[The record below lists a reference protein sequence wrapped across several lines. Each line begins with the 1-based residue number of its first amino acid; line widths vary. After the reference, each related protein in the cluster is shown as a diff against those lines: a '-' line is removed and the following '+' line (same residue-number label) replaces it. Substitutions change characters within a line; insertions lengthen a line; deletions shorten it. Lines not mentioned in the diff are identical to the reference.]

1 MYKVLLADDEPMALE
16 MLKYVL
22 DWNGI
27 GFTICGACS
36 NGKEVIEAID
46 TYQPDVVITD
56 IRMPVMDGLDMI
68 RYVREHG
75 KEATIFIVV
84 SGYGEF
90 EYAKK
95 AMQYAVKYYLQKP
108 IFEEEIYEVIIE
120 VKEQLDKRLRDRESS
135 HMYDK
140 AALEGIL
147 SNILLG
153 NTSEEN
159 INSLKNFIDN
169 DTITMG
175 WNCIVIEFEGSEQPE
190 ASEKLK
196 GTRLQV
202 RKALD
207 KIAESNSGV
216 FALEQSSNIFIVL
229 ISLKNQKHQETRIKN
244 IAEEIYQSLISTVI
258 SGFTVGVGEPVMDMN
273 VVKHSYVGAVV
284 ALSYRFYTGLNS
296 LIFYNEIK
304 EKKFNFEFN
313 DIFMSNKILEA
324 VEETDVKKVKS
335 MIGEVFEY
343 FEKHRIHPDIVRMF
357 TSNTIGNINNLFI
370 KSEAKTKDLIEK
382 NTIGDL
388 KAHERTMH
396 TLRKFFEAACLSGC
410 EHFIKERTVKTG
422 DNIVKI
428 EAFIKENYKK
438 NITIRELAEY
448 VYMHPAY
455 LGQLFIRTF
464 GIGFNEYIHIMRIE
478 EGKRLIDGTNLKNN
492 EIAHALGYS
501 SYNSFLLKFQKYTG
515 MKPTEFRN
523 RGH

>member
-22 DWNGI
+22 DWNEM
-27 GFTICGACS
+27 GFAICGSCS
-36 NGKEVIEAID
+36 NGKEVLEAID
-46 TYQPDVVITD
+46 TYKPDVVITD

-108 IFEEEIYEVIIE
+108 IFEEEIYEIIIE
-120 VKEQLDKRLRDRESS
+120 VKEQLDQRLRDKESS
-135 HMYDK
+135 RMDDK
-140 AALEGIL
+140 AALEGVL

-159 INSLKNFIDN
+159 IKSLKNFIDN

-190 ASEKLK
+190 TSEKLK
-196 GTRLQV
+196 STRLQV
-202 RKALD
+202 RRALE
-207 KIAESNSGV
+207 KFVESSLGV
-216 FALEQSSNIFIVL
+216 FVLEQSSNSFIVL
-229 ISLKNQKHQETRIKN
+229 ISLKNQKHQEIRIKN
-244 IAEEIYQSLISTVI
+244 IAEEIYQSLISVVF
-258 SGFTVGVGEPVMDMN
+258 SGFTVGVGEPVMGIN
-273 VVKHSYVGAVV
+273 VVKHSYAGAVD
-284 ALSYRFYTGLNS
+284 ALSHRFYIGLNS

-304 EKKFNFEFN
+304 GKNFNYEFN
-313 DIFMSNKILEA
+313 DIGMFNKILEA
-324 VEETDVKKVKS
+324 VEETDVNKIKR
-335 MIGEVFEY
+335 MISEVFEY
-343 FEKHRIHPDIVRMF
+343 FESHRIHPDIVRLV
-357 TSNTIGNINNLFI
+357 TSNTIGKIENLLI
-370 KSEAKTKDLIEK
+370 KSEHKTRDLIEK
-382 NTIGDL
+382 HTIREL
-388 KAHERTMH
+388 KDHERTMH

-410 EHFIKERTVKTG
+410 EDFKKERTVKAG

-438 NITIRELAEY
+438 NITIRELSEY

-464 GIGFNEYIHIMRIE
+464 GIGFNEYIHKMRIE

>member
-27 GFTICGACS
+27 GFTICGSCS
-36 NGKEVIEAID
+36 NGREVIEAID

-68 RYVREHG
+68 GYVREHG
-75 KEATIFIVV
+75 KEDTIFIVV

-108 IFEEEIYEVIIE
+108 VFEEEIYEIIIE
-120 VKEQLDKRLRDRESS
+120 VKEQLDKSFRDRESS
-135 HMYDK
+135 RMYDK
-140 AALEGIL
+140 AALVGVL
-147 SNILLG
+147 SNIMLG
-153 NTSEEN
+153 NANEEN
-159 INSLKNFIDN
+159 ISSLKNFIDK

-175 WNCIVIEFEGSEQPE
+175 WSCIVIEFEGSKQEE
-190 ASEKLK
+190 TSEKSK
-196 GTRLQV
+196 STRLKI

-207 KIAESNSGV
+207 KIVESNSGIFV
-216 FALEQSSNIFIVL
+216 LEQSSNHFVVL
-229 ISLKNQKHQETRIKN
+229 ISLKNQKYQENRIKS
-244 IAEEIYQSLISTVI
+244 IAEEIYQSLISVVL
-258 SGFTVGVGEPVMDMN
+258 SGYTVGVGEPVMDIN
-273 VVKHSYVGAVV
+273 VVKHSYAGAVV
-284 ALSYRFYTGLNS
+284 ALNYRFYTGLNS
-296 LIFYNEIK
+296 LIFYKEIK

-324 VEETDVKKVKS
+324 VEETDVKKIKS
-335 MIGEVFEY
+335 MISEVFEY
-343 FEKHRIHPDIVRMF
+343 FEEHRVHPDIVRMF
-357 TSNTIGNINNLFI
+357 TSNTISKINDLLN
-370 KSEAKTKDLIEK
+370 KSEVNTKALIK
-382 NTIGDL
+382 KHTIGDL
-388 KAHERTMH
+388 KAHEITMH
-396 TLRKFFEAACLSGC
+396 TLRKFFEAFCLAGC
-410 EHFIKERTVKTG
+410 EQFKKESTVKVG

-438 NITIRELAEY
+438 NITIRELSEH

-455 LGQLFIRTF
+455 LGQLFIRNF
-464 GIGFNEYIHIMRIE
+464 GIGFNEYIHKMRIE

-523 RGH
+523 RGR